1 MAELGIGAVLDMDQ
15 LQLVLQDFS
24 EATGLATVAVDTR
37 GIPVT
42 QACAFTDFCRTV
54 RSDPIRNKLCHGCD
68 AHGGLQSLIDG
79 APHVYR
85 CHTGLVDFS
94 VPITDGDKYVGAILC
109 GQVRVPRVEEPDYL
123 TPGSNWRDG
132 QELEELY
139 EQVPILSLRRV
150 GAAAKTLLGLS
161 TGIDGVRRR
170 RTLRRELPI
179 IQLPQQALPSQE
191 LQHAP
196 PSQQAQQDLEPEEL
210 GLPGAGGALQEFL
223 DDEDLAGACAETSR
237 LLDDLFD
244 SHGDPRDGLSGL
256 EDQILAATA
265 ECAPRMVP
273 HLTQMV
279 RRQRERRMSVPSRY
293 QTQLYFE
300 RILVM
305 VLDEVRRSRPH
316 RPRDLRDLFNDIA
329 RHPNRALSL
338 TEAAAAVHWSPG
350 HLSKVFKSVT
360 GYTFVSYVTL
370 WRVSRAQLMLAS
382 TQMPVQR
389 IATELDFRQVNYF
402 SRVFRAYTGLS
413 PSEFR
418 RQSAMR
424 EGRPAGVSLP
434 THHHALLRA

>member
-1 MAELGIGAVLDMDQ
+1 MAELGIGAVLDVDQ

-37 GIPVT
+37 GVPVT
-42 QACAFTDFCRTV
+42 LTCAFTDFCRTV

-68 AHGGLQSLIDG
+68 AHGGLQSLIEG
-79 APHVYR
+79 QPHVYR

-94 VPITDGDKYVGAILC
+94 VPVTDGDRYVGAILC
-109 GQVRVPRVEEPDYL
+109 GQVRVPLVEQPAYL
-123 TPGSNWRDG
+123 TPGSKWRGDS
-132 QELEELY
+132 ELEELY
-139 EQVPILSLRRV
+139 EQVPISNLRRV
-150 GAAAKTLLGLS
+150 AAAAKTLLGLS
-161 TGIDGVRRR
+161 SGIDGVRHRR
-170 RTLRRELPI
+170 FTRRELPV
-179 IQLPQQALPSQE
+179 IQLP
-191 LQHAP
+191 LQLEIAAP
-196 PSQQAQQDLEPEEL
+196 PEPAAPAPGGGL
-210 GLPGAGGALQEFL
+210 GACIDG
-223 DDEDLAGACAETSR
+223 EDLAGAYAETSR
-237 LLDDLFD
+237 LLDQLFGEP
-244 SHGDPRDGLSGL
+244 SDPRDGLAAL
-256 EDQILAATA
+256 EDEILKATT

-279 RRQRERRMSVPSRY
+279 RRQRERRSSSPRRY

-300 RILVM
+300 RILAM

-338 TEAAAAVHWSPG
+338 TEAAAAAHWSPG

-370 WRVSRAQLMLAS
+370 WRISRAQLMLAS

-389 IATELDFRQVNYF
+389 IAAELDFNQVNYF

-418 RQSAMR
+418 RQSASR
-424 EGRPAGVSLP
+424 DGRPAGVSLP
-434 THHHALLRA
+434 AHDHALLRA